1 MKMNKAVYDTRFFVE
16 FFYSKDK
23 QLREQIRE
31 EKRNREKFV
40 STITIHELYKV
51 SLVREGRETAK
62 LRAALIKK
70 EFQIIPVDDQIAQTS
85 ADLRHKYNLSMGD
98 SMIAATALGLDAV
111 CISDDPHFMQIKEIK
126 TAWLY

>member
-1 MKMNKAVYDTRFFVE
+1 MKMNKAVYDTRFFIE

-23 QLREQIRE
+23 QLRDQIRE

-40 STITIHELYKV
+40 SAITIHELYKV

-98 SMIAATALGLDAV
+98 SMIAATALGLDTV